1 MIRVF
6 QINDKNY
13 ISNGDIVMQPTKCRI
28 KNADNGDFMLEMTC
42 NTEYNDFLQANNIIV
57 APTPAGDQAFRIR
70 NITKKDK
77 KLEIKAPHVYYD
89 SNNYL
94 IADSFAVD
102 KTCQQALDHFNAAT
116 DTQSPFSMY
125 SDVETVETFRCV
137 RKSLKECI
145 ETVLER
151 WGGHLKR
158 NNWEISI
165 LSEIGT
171 DNGITIQYKK
181 NLKELT
187 ASYDWSKVCTKVL
200 PVGKDGILLNEKY
213 LYSRKQYKI
222 PFTKTVSFN
231 QDINQEDYDTE
242 TEYKNALKADL
253 KEQAAEYLKTAC
265 YPSVNYTLKG
275 NPEKI
280 TDIGDVIEVKDER
293 IGVDIMTQVISYEF
307 DAITQK
313 YISLEFGNFTNT
325 LNNLLANITGST
337 DATVTKS
344 AHAVT
349 EETNLTIDKALAKS
363 SAQIAAQTDQK
374 IENSATAV
382 IVETDQKIAESAGN
396 VTQQANQAIAETAQ
410 GIMEKIGDVSG
421 LETDIKS
428 NLVDAINSLN
438 SSVSNIVSGTE
449 RGGVSAVGDGSKTV
463 QTLLNELFA
472 AVEMP
477 KVTQNAKLVIYSSS
491 ETWYFDLKRITS
503 SSLVFSA
510 SKGVFSRYVFTFTDI
525 QLNASESS
533 YVDYAVSLVGS
544 SPTLITTH
552 NPETPTMTFSVMY

>member
-6 QINDKNY
+6 QSNDKNY
-13 ISNGDIVMQPTKCRI
+13 ISNGDIVLQPTKCRV
-28 KNADNGDFMLEMTC
+28 KNADNGDFVLEMTC

-89 SNNYL
+89 ADNYL
-94 IADSFAVD
+94 IADSYAVD
-102 KTCQQALDHFNAAT
+102 KACQQALDHFNAAT

-187 ASYDWSKVCTKVL
+187 ATYDWSKVCTKVL
-200 PVGKDGILLNEKY
+200 PVGKDGILLDEKY

-253 KEQAAEYLKTAC
+253 REQAAEYLKTSC

-275 NPEKI
+275 NPEKV

-293 IGVDIMTQVISYEF
+293 IGVDIMTQVISYEY
-307 DAITQK
+307 DTITQK
-313 YISLEFGNFTNT
+313 YISLEFGNFANT

-344 AHAVT
+344 AQAVT

-374 IENSATAV
+374 IENSASAV

-438 SSVSNIVSGTE
+438 SSVSNIISGTE

-477 KVTQNAKLVIYSSS
+477 KITQDAKLVIYSST

-510 SKGVFSRYVFTFTDI
+510 SKGVFSSNVFTFADI
-525 QLNASESS
+525 QLNASASS
-533 YVDYAVSLVGS
+533 YVDYGVSMVGN
-544 SPTLITTH
+544 PTLFTNH
-552 NPETPTMTFSVMY
+552 NAETPAMTFSVMY

>member
-6 QINDKNY
+6 QSNDKNY
-13 ISNGDIVMQPTKCRI
+13 ISNGDIVIQPTKCRI
-28 KNADNGDFMLEMTC
+28 KNADNGDFVLEMTC

-89 SNNYL
+89 GDNYL
-94 IADSFAVD
+94 IADSYAVD
-102 KTCQQALDHFNAAT
+102 KTCQEALDHFNAAT

-145 ETVLER
+145 DTVLER

-158 NNWEISI
+158 NNWEISV

-171 DNGITIQYKK
+171 DNGITIEYKK

-187 ASYDWSKVCTKVL
+187 ASYDWSNVCTKIL
-200 PVGKDGILLNEKY
+200 PVGKDGILLDEKY
-213 LYSRKQYKI
+213 IYSRKQYRI

-231 QDINQEDYDTE
+231 QDIDQEDYE
-242 TEYKNALKADL
+242 TEDEYKAALKADL
-253 KEQAAEYLKTAC
+253 KEQAAEYLKKSC

-275 NPEKI
+275 NPEKV

-313 YISLEFGNFTNT
+313 YISLEFGKFANT

-337 DATVTKS
+337 DATVIKS
-344 AHAVT
+344 AQAVT
-349 EETNLTIDKALAKS
+349 EETNITIDKALAKS
-363 SAQIAAQTDQK
+363 SAQITAQTDQK
-374 IENSATAV
+374 IENSASAV

-396 VTQQANQAIAETAQ
+396 VTQQANQAIAATAQ

-438 SSVSNIVSGTE
+438 SSVSNIISGTE

-472 AVEMP
+472 AVKMP
-477 KVTQNAKLVIYSSS
+477 KITQDAKLVIYSST

-503 SSLVFSA
+503 SDLVFSA
-510 SKGVFSRYVFTFTDI
+510 SKGVFSSNVFTFTDI
-525 QLNASESS
+525 QLNASASS
-533 YVDYAVSLVGS
+533 YVDYGVSMVGN
-544 SPTLITTH
+544 PTLFTNH
-552 NPETPTMTFSVMY
+552 NTETPTITFSVMY